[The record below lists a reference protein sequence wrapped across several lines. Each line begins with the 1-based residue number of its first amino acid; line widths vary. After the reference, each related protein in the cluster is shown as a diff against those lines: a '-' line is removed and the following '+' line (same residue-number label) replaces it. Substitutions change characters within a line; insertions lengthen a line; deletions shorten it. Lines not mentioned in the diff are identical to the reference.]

1 MKENV
6 EMKFIYGS
14 DVARILGMASG
25 TFFKFVEE
33 DKNFP
38 VYRIGIQRKFILKEV
53 LEYMGPHSIK
63 KEREI

>member
-1 MKENV
+1 M
-6 EMKFIYGS
+6 YGIEI
-14 DVARILGMASG
+14 AEYLGMHCS
-25 TFFKFVEE
+25 TFFKFVEQ

-63 KEREI
+63 KERET